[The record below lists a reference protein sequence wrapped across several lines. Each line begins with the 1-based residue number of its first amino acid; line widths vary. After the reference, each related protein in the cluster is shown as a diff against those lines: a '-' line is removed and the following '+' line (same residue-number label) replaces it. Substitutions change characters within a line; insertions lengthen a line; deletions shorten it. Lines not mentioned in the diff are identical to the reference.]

1 MTSNHKD
8 EDASDTC
15 DIVNNI
21 DRECFL
27 QFGGINL
34 SVQGRKDKLKQNDVT
49 FILAFHIKNVSK
61 IAND

>member
-34 SVQGRKDKLKQNDVT
+34 SVQCRKDKLK
-49 FILAFHIKNVSK
+49 
-61 IAND
+61 